1 MPGKGAV
8 RRGKA
13 RLQRGQCKTLAAL
26 FFLLYADD
34 IMAGSRSRNLPRNSP
49 RRGLGMKRRAHR
61 PRRPGVAIAAMRL
74 LAGLTLIATTESGSS
89 CVLNIDTLHDR
100 PG

>member
-1 MPGKGAV
+1 MPSKGAV

-34 IMAGSRSRNLPRNSP
+34 IMAGSRNRNLPRNSP
-49 RRGLGMKRRAHR
+49 QRGLGMRRRAHR
-61 PRRPGVAIAAMRL
+61 PRRPGIAIAGLRL
-74 LAGLTLIATTESGSS
+74 LAGLTLVATTES
-89 CVLNIDTLHDR
+89 VLLHV
-100 PG
+100 PMKS